1 MLHGPWAGAPGPKNM
16 HRITGKNSAGA
27 SRLLNNLP
35 TIRNQLMQTENS
47 LVLLKDS
54 QNGPRTKPE
63 PESRKLKKTEGPTGL
78 PVSPKKIIAK
88 KWLSVLLI
96 EPSMLDEGLDERFR

>member
-1 MLHGPWAGAPGPKNM
+1 LFGRLACSHLFLKICECLDVEEGCDIGHKEVIQPVGLIGIEGGFSPRAVVHARTETK
-16 HRITGKNSAGA
+16 RLTG
-27 SRLLNNLP
+27 
-35 TIRNQLMQTENS
+35 M
-47 LVLLKDS
+47 
-54 QNGPRTKPE
+54 
-63 PESRKLKKTEGPTGL
+63 